1 MIEEV
6 KINKEDK
13 INEFDSKVDYIKK
26 LYERNPN
33 RTINELNNLIVE
45 LTCRKNKIIT
55 PKVAF
60 ILFSLLIIFLDM
72 LNYHFGFSITAS
84 YFCGSL
90 FFLEG
95 LYFCLYYYRLGIFA
109 FLFHGLCGI
118 SIMCLPIVITIL
130 KSLNT
135 LNNSLYIKESLILS
149 LSFIIL
155 GTIGIIIYN
164 ISMDFRKSKYSL
176 ISVLSLFF
184 IGILIILIVPLIFN
198 MTI

>member
-60 ILFSLLIIFLDM
+60 ILFSLAIIFLDM

-135 LNNSLYIKESLILS
+135 LNNSLYIKELLILS

-164 ISMDFRKSKYSL
+164 VSMDFRKSKYSL

-184 IGILIILIVPLIFN
+184 IGILIILIIPLVFN

>member
-6 KINKEDK
+6 KINNEDK
-13 INEFDSKVDYIKK
+13 INGFDSKVDYIKK
-26 LYERNPN
+26 LYEKIPYE
-33 RTINELNNLIVE
+33 TINELNNLIVE
-45 LTCRKNKIIT
+45 LTCRKNKVIT

-60 ILFSLLIIFLDM
+60 ILFSLAIIFLDM

-109 FLFHGLCGI
+109 FIFHGLCGI

-135 LNNSLYIKESLILS
+135 LNNSLYIKELLILS

-164 ISMDFRKSKYSL
+164 VSMDFRKSKYSL

-198 MTI
+198 ITI